1 MTWDGIVTKYH
12 NSQLKK
18 LEIPINI
25 EEYIQSI
32 VPKKTVET
40 ISFDLRRGLES
51 ELNAEESAERGSM
64 CVIMRAE
71 MPKEPTHPPK
81 QAKIEEDGA

>member
-1 MTWDGIVTKYH
+1 MTWDGILTKYH

-18 LEIPINI
+18 LEIPMNI
-25 EEYIQSI
+25 EAYIQSI

-64 CVIMRAE
+64 SVIMRAE